1 MKRKTMHGVHVS
13 IHENESNHPCVSM
26 DDYEICDTIDDYLTE
41 TCDLNDEFLFH
52 FDYPSKG
59 HHMIEIIGETP
70 YETVVAHILR
80 LDLAELDQIYA
91 TQQ

>member
-1 MKRKTMHGVHVS
+1 MHGVHVS